1 MTQDTALSILKTG
14 ANVCVTGEP
23 GSGKSYL
30 VGQYVAYLRE
40 HGIEPAITATTGI
53 AATHIGGMTLH
64 SWSGLG
70 IRDTLT
76 DYDLDFLT
84 QKEKLVERA
93 RKTHVLIVD
102 EISMLDAHTLGMIDT
117 ILRAL
122 RQNPAPFGGMQV
134 IFVGDFFQL
143 PPVARGGRASKFA
156 FEAPSWSAAGLLTC
170 YLTEQHRQEDSMFL
184 QMLLSIRKGEVTRDL
199 QKHLK
204 ARNIMPDADD
214 TMPQLFSHNADV
226 DHINKGE
233 LSKIPGNP
241 RIFDMQSKG
250 SKAFI
255 ETLKRGCLS
264 PETLFL
270 KKGARVMFTKNDFE
284 NGFFNGTLGKVTG
297 FAKDDGLPEVRIG
310 TGETIK
316 VFPMEWAIEE
326 SGKVLARIVQI
337 PLRLAWAITIH
348 KSQGMS
354 LDAALMDLSATFE
367 YGQGYVALSRVR
379 SLAGLYLRGF
389 NEKALQVHPRIIEHD
404 VSFHCSSVEAQEV
417 FANMPTAELQD
428 MYHRFI
434 HACGG
439 SIEEGKVRV
448 SKKKIPTHEATRELL
463 LQKLTPHEIAKT
475 RGVTVGTVIEHLEK
489 LLRKELIDIEAD
501 CAHFRP
507 SGARFEK
514 IQEAFEHIRGYSDTL
529 QLAPARAMLGDTY
542 DFEELRLARLFV
554 ENK

>member
-14 ANVCVTGEP
+14 ANACITGEP

-30 VGQYVAYLRE
+30 IGQYITYLRD
-40 HGIEPAITATTGI
+40 HSIEPAITASTGI
-53 AATHIGGMTLH
+53 AATHIGGMTIH

-93 RKTHVLIVD
+93 RKTHVLIID

-143 PPVARGGRASKFA
+143 PPIARGGRASKFA
-156 FEAPSWSAAGLLTC
+156 FEAPSWAAAGLLTC
-170 YLTEQHRQEDSMFL
+170 YLTEQHRQEDPVFL
-184 QMLLSIRKGEVTRDL
+184 EMLLSIRKGEVTKTL

-204 ARNIMPDADD
+204 ARNIMPEADD

-233 LSKIPGNP
+233 LSKISGNP

-250 SKAFI
+250 SKAVV
-255 ETLKRGCLS
+255 EGLKRGCLS

-270 KKGARVMFTKNDFE
+270 KEGARVMFTKNDFE
-284 NGFFNGTLGKVTG
+284 NGFFNGTLGMVTG
-297 FAKDDGLPEVRIG
+297 FAKDDGSPEVRIG

-316 VFPMEWAIEE
+316 VFPMEWAVEE
-326 SGKVLARIVQI
+326 GGKTLAKIIQI

-379 SLAGLYLRGF
+379 SLSGLYLRGF
-389 NEKALQVHPRIIEHD
+389 NEKALQVHPRILEHD
-404 VSFHCSSVEAQEV
+404 AAFLASSGEAGEV
-417 FANMPTAELQD
+417 FANMSASELQD
-428 MYHRFI
+428 MRHNFI

-439 SIEEGKVRV
+439 TIEKGKAKAL
-448 SKKKIPTHEATRELL
+448 KKKIPTHEVTHELL
-463 LQKLTPHEIAKT
+463 LQKLTPHQIAKT

-489 LLRKELIDIEAD
+489 LLRKGLIDIEAD
-501 CAHFRP
+501 CAHFKP
-507 SGARFEK
+507 AGARFEK
-514 IQEAFEHIRGYSDTL
+514 IREAFDHIRSYSDTL

-542 DFEELRLARLFV
+542 DFEELRLARLFLDRD
-554 ENK
+554 

>member
-14 ANVCVTGEP
+14 ANVCITGEP

-30 VGQYVAYLRE
+30 IGRYIDYLRD
-40 HGIEPAITATTGI
+40 HGIEPAITASTGI
-53 AATHIGGMTLH
+53 AATHIGGMTIH

-70 IRDTLT
+70 IRDTLAE
-76 DYDLDFLT
+76 YDLDFLT

-93 RKTHVLIVD
+93 RKTHVLIID
-102 EISMLDAHTLGMIDT
+102 EISMLDAHTLDVIDT

-143 PPVARGGRASKFA
+143 PPVARGGRASRFA
-156 FEAPSWSAAGLLTC
+156 FEAPSWQAAGLLTC
-170 YLTEQHRQEDSMFL
+170 YLTEQHRQEDSTFL
-184 QMLLSIRKGEVTRDL
+184 GVLLSIRKGEVTRDL
-199 QKHLK
+199 EKHLR
-204 ARNIMPDADD
+204 ARNILPEADD
-214 TMPQLFSHNADV
+214 AMPQLFSHNADV

-233 LSKIPGNP
+233 LSKIPGNS

-250 SKAFI
+250 SKAI
-255 ETLKRGCLS
+255 VEGLKRGCLS

-284 NGFFNGTLGKVTG
+284 NGFFNGTLGIVTG
-297 FAKDDGLPEVRIG
+297 FAKDDGMPEVRIT
-310 TGETIK
+310 TGVTIK
-316 VFPMEWAIEE
+316 VFPMEWVVEE
-326 SGKVLARIVQI
+326 GGKTLAKIIQI

-389 NEKALQVHPRIIEHD
+389 NEKALQVHPRILAHD
-404 VSFHCSSVEAQEV
+404 AIFLASSVSAGEA
-417 FANMPTAELQD
+417 FAHMSARELQD
-428 MYHRFI
+428 MHDNFI
-434 HACGG
+434 RACGG
-439 SIEEGKVRV
+439 TLEKGRARV
-448 SKKKIPTHEATRELL
+448 SKKKLPTHEVTRELL
-463 LQKLTPHEIAKT
+463 MQKLTPQQIAKT

-489 LLRKELIDIEAD
+489 LLRKGLIDIEAD
-501 CAHFRP
+501 CAHFKP
-507 SGARFEK
+507 TGARFEK
-514 IQEAFEHIRGYSDTL
+514 IRDAFAEIHSYSDAL

-542 DFEELRLARLFV
+542 NFEELRLARLFIDRD
-554 ENK
+554 

>member
-14 ANVCVTGEP
+14 ANVCITGEP

-30 VGQYVAYLRE
+30 IGQYIGYLRE
-40 HGIEPAITATTGI
+40 HGIEPAITASTGI
-53 AATHIGGMTLH
+53 AATHIGGMTIH

-70 IRDTLT
+70 IRDALT

-93 RKTHVLIVD
+93 RKTHVLIID

-122 RQNPAPFGGMQV
+122 RRNPAPFGGMQV

-143 PPVARGGRASKFA
+143 PPIARGGRASRFA

-170 YLTEQHRQEDSMFL
+170 YLSEQHRQEDPVFL
-184 QMLLSIRKGEVTRDL
+184 DMLLSIRKGEVTKNL
-199 QKHLK
+199 HKHLK
-204 ARNIMPDADD
+204 ARNIVPDNVDV
-214 TMPQLFSHNADV
+214 MPQLFSHNADV

-233 LSKIPGNP
+233 LSKIPGNA
-241 RIFDMQSKG
+241 RIFDMHTKG
-250 SKAFI
+250 SKALADS
-255 ETLKRGCLS
+255 LKRGCLS

-270 KKGARVMFTKNDFE
+270 KEGARVMFTKNDFE
-284 NGFFNGTLGKVTG
+284 NGFFNGTLGVVTG
-297 FAKDDGLPEVRIG
+297 FAEDDGLPEVRIG

-316 VFPMEWAIEE
+316 VFPMEWAVEE
-326 SGKVLARIVQI
+326 GGKTLAKIIQV

-379 SLAGLYLRGF
+379 SLAGLYLRGY
-389 NEKALQVHPRIIEHD
+389 NEKSLQVHPRILEHD
-404 VSFHCSSVEAQEV
+404 AAFHDSSDQAREV
-417 FANMPTAELQD
+417 FTAMSTPDLQD
-428 MYHRFI
+428 MHHNFI
-434 HACGG
+434 RACGG
-439 SIEEGKVRV
+439 TIEKGTAKI

-463 LQKLTPHEIAKT
+463 MQKLTPREIAKT

-489 LLRKELIDIEAD
+489 LLRKGLIDIEAD
-501 CAHFRP
+501 CAHFKP

-514 IQEAFEHIRGYSDTL
+514 ICEAFEQIRSYSDTL
-529 QLAPARAMLGDTY
+529 QLAPARSMLGESY
-542 DFEELRLARLFV
+542 DFEELRLARLFL
-554 ENK
+554 ERG